1 MDVKGAAMNRWLI
14 TGASSGF
21 GRLLAERVAGNG
33 DQVIAV
39 ARREDRLKELAASY
53 DSVTPLVADLTAP
66 DVEQKLASAIDAGGG
81 LDILVNN
88 AGYGLFSP
96 VEQTPDSEA
105 RAVFDTNVFAPL
117 AVLRASLPSLR
128 KSRGRIL
135 QLSSMLGEVAWLGSG
150 VYSASKAAIELAMEG
165 LALELAPLGV
175 RVTIVAPGIMA
186 TDFAATSRRVQP
198 DETYAP
204 TVGLFFRDF
213 AAQPRE
219 AFGEPSSVVEAIL
232 TAATADEPPLRVV
245 VGTDAVKGIRA
256 KLNSRLSE
264 LERWGFASK

>member
-1 MDVKGAAMNRWLI
+1 MKRWLI

-21 GRLLAERVAGNG
+21 GRLLAERVATNG
-33 DQVIAV
+33 DHVIAV
-39 ARREDRLKELAASY
+39 ARREDRLRELAADH
-53 DSVTPLVADLTAP
+53 DSVTPLVVDLTAP
-66 DVEQKLASAIDAGGG
+66 DVEQRLGTAIDAAGG

-88 AGYGLFSP
+88 AGYGLFSS
-96 VEQTPDSEA
+96 VEQTPDREA
-105 RAVFDTNVFAPL
+105 RAVFDTNLFAPL
-117 AVLRASLPSLR
+117 AVLRAALPSLR
-128 KSRGRIL
+128 TNRGRVL

-175 RVTIVAPGIMA
+175 KVTIVVPGIFA

-204 TVGLFFRDF
+204 TVGAFFRDF

-232 TAATADEPPLRVV
+232 TAVAADEPPLRIA
-245 VGTDAVKGIRA
+245 VGTDAVQSIRA
-256 KLNSRLSE
+256 SLASRLSE
-264 LERWGFASK
+264 LDRWGFVPK

>member
-1 MDVKGAAMNRWLI
+1 MKKWLI

-21 GRLLAERVAGNG
+21 GRLLAERVATNG
-33 DQVIAV
+33 DHVIAV
-39 ARREDRLKELAASY
+39 ARREDRLRELAADH
-53 DSVTPLVADLTAP
+53 DSVTPLVVDLTAP
-66 DVEQKLASAIDAGGG
+66 DVDQRLGTAIDAAGG

-105 RAVFDTNVFAPL
+105 RAVFDTNLFAPL
-117 AVLRASLPSLR
+117 AVLRAALPSLR
-128 KSRGRIL
+128 TNRGRVL

-175 RVTIVAPGIMA
+175 KVTIVVPGIFA
-186 TDFAATSRRVQP
+186 TDFAATSHRVPP

-204 TVGLFFRDF
+204 TVGAFFRDF

-232 TAATADEPPLRVV
+232 TAVAADKPPLRIA
-245 VGTDAVKGIRA
+245 VGADAVQGIRA
-256 KLNSRLSE
+256 SLTSRLSE
-264 LERWGFASK
+264 LDRWGFVPK

>member
-1 MDVKGAAMNRWLI
+1 MKKWLI

-21 GRLLAERVAGNG
+21 GRLLAERVATNG
-33 DQVIAV
+33 DHVIAV
-39 ARREDRLKELAASY
+39 ARREDRLRELAADH
-53 DSVTPLVADLTAP
+53 DSVTPLVVDLTAP
-66 DVEQKLASAIDAGGG
+66 DVEQRLGTAIDVAGG

-88 AGYGLFSP
+88 AGYGLFSS
-96 VEQTPDSEA
+96 VEQTPGSEA
-105 RAVFDTNVFAPL
+105 RAVFDTNLFAPL
-117 AVLRASLPSLR
+117 AVLRAALPSLR
-128 KSRGRIL
+128 KNRRRVL

-175 RVTIVAPGIMA
+175 KVTIVVPGIFA
-186 TDFAATSRRVQP
+186 TDFAATSRRVPP

-204 TVGLFFRDF
+204 TVGAFFRDF

-219 AFGEPSSVVEAIL
+219 AFGKPSSVVEAIL
-232 TAATADEPPLRVV
+232 TSVAADEPPLRIA

-256 KLNSRLSE
+256 SLTSRLSE
-264 LERWGFASK
+264 LERWGFVPK